1 MPRKTKS
8 TKNATPA
15 PEPVVEA
22 APAPVVEAN
31 EEVEETVD
39 TTPSLSDAFAA
50 LSTELTNLRAQISTI
65 NRSLKEL
72 RSRAERE
79 IKQASKTSRRRT
91 KNTSGEPTGFA
102 KPTRISADLAKFL
115 GVDKGAEIARTAVT
129 QEIKKYVLQNNLS
142 KEGNG
147 RYFHPDKKLR
157 KLMRLGNDVNE
168 ISYFNLQTYM
178 KHHFATKQNPQ
189 V

>member
-1 MPRKTKS
+1 MPRKTKA
-8 TKNATPA
+8 TKTSPVVEATPA
-15 PEPVVEA
+15 PEPINEVVEEVA
-22 APAPVVEAN
+22 AP
-31 EEVEETVD
+31 ETSI
-39 TTPSLSDAFAA
+39 PSIGDAFTA
-50 LSTELTNLRAQISTI
+50 LTAQLTALRSQISSI
-65 NRSLKEL
+65 NRELKEL
-72 RSRAERE
+72 RTRAERE
-79 IKQASKTSRRRT
+79 IKQASKTARKRS

-115 GVDKGAEIARTAVT
+115 GVEKGTEIARTSVT
-129 QEIKKYVLQNNLS
+129 QEIKKYIKSNKLS

-147 RYFHPDKKLR
+147 RFFHPDKKLR

-178 KHHFATKQNPQ
+178 KHHFATKANPN